1 MVKDMMNQG
10 NHILLVGNTAWS
22 MYNFRGNLMSFLV
35 KKGYRVSVL
44 SPYDKEFFPLI
55 ELTGA
60 KCYDLPLS
68 AKGTN
73 PIADIALTLRI
84 RKYIKQIKPD
94 FAFFYTIK
102 PNIYGGFAARMC
114 KIPFIP
120 VTTGLGYTFIV
131 DNWVSKLA
139 RKLYKLSFKGAK
151 QVWFLNEDDKNDF
164 LKYKILPEE
173 KTFILK
179 GEGVDTNRFSEEVMP
194 TEISFLLMARMLWD
208 KGVGEYIEAARLL
221 KKEFPEVSFNLLGFL
236 NTDNPSAINEKQM
249 NEWVAEGIVNYLGV
263 TKNVVP
269 FIARTTALVLPSY
282 REGIPVSLL
291 EAASMGRI
299 LIATNAVGCKDA
311 VDDGVNGYLVPIKDA
326 KSLANAMRKVI
337 LMSYQERVTMGQAG
351 RKKVE
356 KEFAEEIVFG
366 NYERILEKFLVH

>member
-1 MVKDMMNQG
+1 M
-10 NHILLVGNTAWS
+10 NHIILVGNTAWS

-44 SPYDKEFFPLI
+44 SPYDKDFFPLI
-55 ELTGA
+55 ESTGA

-73 PIADIALTLRI
+73 PITDLLLIWRI
-84 RKYIKQIKPD
+84 RRYIKKLKPD

-102 PNIYGGFAARMC
+102 PNIYGGLAARIC

-139 RKLYKLSFKGAK
+139 RKLYKFSFKGAK
-151 QVWFLNEDDKNDF
+151 QVWFLNNDDKKDF
-164 LKYKILPEE
+164 LKYKILQEE

-179 GEGVDTNRFSEEVMP
+179 GEGVDTHRFSVKEMP
-194 TEISFLLMARMLWD
+194 SKTSFLLMARMLWD
-208 KGVGEYIEAARLL
+208 KGVGEYVEAARLL
-221 KKEFPEVSFNLLGFL
+221 KKDFPEVSFNLLGFL
-236 NTDNPSAINEKQM
+236 NSDNPSAINEEQM
-249 NEWVAEGIVNYLGV
+249 KEWVEEGVVNYLGV

-269 FIARTTALVLPSY
+269 FIEQTTSLVLPSY

-299 LIATNAVGCKDA
+299 LIATNAVGCRDA
-311 VDDGVNGYLVPIKDA
+311 VDDAVNGFLVPVKDA
-326 KSLANAMRKVI
+326 NSLSEAMRKVI
-337 LMSYQERVTMGQAG
+337 LMNHEEQVAMGLAG

-356 KEFAEEIVFG
+356 QEFADELVMKVYENVLKEFS
-366 NYERILEKFLVH
+366 